1 MVDAANFGERADFYP
16 PCRLPVSH
24 LGRDQR
30 DLLLDGVEPLAH
42 PVHVLDEEV
51 VPRSSTEGKSD
62 Q

>member
-1 MVDAANFGERADFYP
+1 MPRTSGKVPTFT
-16 PCRLPVSH
+16 RLAVYRFRIW
-24 LGRDQR
+24 GRDQR